1 MLSLFFAPTIP
12 AESTVSIDG
21 EEAHHAIKVM
31 RMEMGDEVLVADGAG
46 AWAQGAISSID
57 KKSFTVSIKER
68 GIEISERPELIVVQ
82 ALTKSDR
89 TKESIEL
96 LVEAGVDTIIP
107 WESERSI
114 AKWKPEMGEK
124 LFLTARTACK
134 QSRRFTVPHIDNAHT
149 TAQLIKRFSEK
160 SGVKVLVFH
169 ESAEDS
175 LSSVVTR
182 SDLALSAIV
191 CVIGPEGGI
200 SDAELSEY
208 EAAGAHLVKLGKPVL
223 RSAHA
228 GIAAL
233 IAVQAL
239 IGRI

>member
-1 MLSLFFAPTIP
+1 MLSLFLIPSIP
-12 AESTVSIDG
+12 AGNTVCVEG

-31 RMEMGDEVLVADGAG
+31 RMAIGEEVLVADGAG
-46 AWAQGAISSID
+46 AWARGPITELD
-57 KKSFTVSIKER
+57 KKSFTISIHER
-68 GIEISERPELIVVQ
+68 GIEIAETPELIVVQ

-96 LVEAGVDTIIP
+96 LVESGVDTIIP

-124 LFLTARTACK
+124 LSQTARTACK
-134 QSRRFTVPHIDNAHT
+134 QSRRFTVPQIDKAHS
-149 TAQLIKRFSEK
+149 TAELITRFAEK
-160 SGVKVLVFH
+160 NQKQVLVFH

-175 LSSVVTR
+175 LSSALTR
-182 SDLALSAIV
+182 ADADKSAIV
-191 CVIGPEGGI
+191 CIIGPEGGV
-200 SDAELSEY
+200 SESELAQF